1 MLKNALPMQ
10 SFIRLCWLATH
21 RIPEADAWALLPP
34 ELAPVTHGGFAFLN
48 TVVARME
55 AMRPQGL
62 PAFLGLDYWH
72 VGYRLYAKATTTD
85 GDREGLYFL
94 RSDCD
99 RRILALAGNILSD
112 FRFHTARIEVAGAT
126 SETSIRVET
135 GGARVEL
142 NLSGETE
149 TGLSVGSPFETRAE
163 AEAFLKYKPCG
174 LATAARG
181 RVNAIPIRRDETA
194 WQARPVQ
201 VLRQHWEFLD
211 QFPNAQPE
219 LVFEVAP
226 IEYHFG
232 RGRILEVP

>member
-10 SFIRLCWLATH
+10 AFIRRCWLATH
-21 RIPEADAWALLPP
+21 RIPEADARAFLPP
-34 ELAPVTHGGFAFLN
+34 ELSPVTHDGFAFLN
-48 TVVARME
+48 TVIARME

-72 VGYRLYAKATTTD
+72 VGYRLYAKTVTAE
-85 GDREGLYFL
+85 GEQEGLYFL

-99 RRILALAGNILSD
+99 RRILAMAGNLLSD

-126 SETSIRVET
+126 STTSIRVET
-135 GGARVEL
+135 RGARVEL
-142 NLSGETE
+142 DLSGQAETRL
-149 TGLSVGSPFETRAE
+149 GAGSPFETLAE
-163 AEAFLKYKPCG
+163 AETFLKYKPCG
-174 LATAARG
+174 LAAAGRG

-194 WQARPVQ
+194 WHAKPAQ

-211 QFPNAQPE
+211 LFPNAHPE

-226 IEYHFG
+226 IEYRFG
-232 RGRILEVP
+232 RGQILEV